1 MDRLRLS
8 ELDFNPF
15 SALPLEFPDCFIHE
29 LRNFRRYS
37 FAPSSFGIA
46 SDSLDNGGCQVRIRT
61 NFSQC
66 RTELILRQCSLIL
79 GALKRPGIE
88 LDTGERLIELMRN
101 QAGNLSDHRRS
112 LHFHEA
118 PVRFL
123 CLVETLTLSFK

>member
-1 MDRLRLS
+1 MDRLRLSDNDQLKFKRIHNDMDRLRLS

-66 RTELILRQCSLIL
+66 RTELILRQCS
-79 GALKRPGIE
+79 
-88 LDTGERLIELMRN
+88 
-101 QAGNLSDHRRS
+101 
-112 LHFHEA
+112 
-118 PVRFL
+118 
-123 CLVETLTLSFK
+123 